1 MLAHAGTLAGQ
12 TGGVH
17 DLRGHCS
24 RADVITNVRPV
35 DTSDASRT
43 DIMKKTCFALIVLV
57 LFTLYTAFT
66 LWHADQSL
74 LEFGLQLMSSPD
86 TAQVVIDL
94 YVMAGLACVWMYRD
108 ARTRG
113 QSMASVWPYFL
124 LTALFVSAGPLLY
137 VVVKGFSRSSP
148 KPTAR

>member
-1 MLAHAGTLAGQ
+1 MGQKYHLLIARTPQSDKPMNRPYIALA
-12 TGGVH
+12 
-17 DLRGHCS
+17 
-24 RADVITNVRPV
+24 
-35 DTSDASRT
+35 
-43 DIMKKTCFALIVLV
+43 VLLGFCV
-57 LFTLYTAFT
+57 YTAFT
-66 LWHADQSL
+66 MLQADQSL
-74 LEFGLQLMSSPD
+74 IAFGLGLMSSPD

-94 YVMAGLACVWMYRD
+94 YLLAVLACIWMYRD